1 MAMVARALAGLA
13 LWAGGFTLLYALHG
27 TLCGRGAA
35 WVGGPA
41 RQTILVGAWLI
52 LVGLAGG
59 WALVATR
66 AGVATFWARLA
77 LAGAWSGLVGL
88 VFTGAP
94 VLLQAHCQ

>member
-27 TLCGRGAA
+27 TLCGLGAA
-35 WVGGPA
+35 WFAQPA
-41 RQTILVGAWLI
+41 RQALLVGAWLI
-52 LVGLAGG
+52 LV
-59 WALVATR
+59 
-66 AGVATFWARLA
+66 A
-77 LAGAWSGLVGL
+77 LAGAWAMVVTRRRSATFPARLELAGAWAGLVGL